1 MPMKYYFFGFLFFFV
16 MTGSLRAAPNFWDV
30 PNATPTPVP
39 APEIQNW
46 GQITETDNQPTPTPV
61 LAPKVEFPTPTP
73 TPRPGLSPKD
83 PTAAAL
89 FSVVVPGA
97 GHFYAGDPLK
107 GIVFASLFGV
117 GLWQTLDNLQLVR
130 TSAGDLV
137 AKDETAGNLFGL
149 ATLAAYGFGIQDA
162 MNTASDYNK
171 QNHLTVSLGLEPFPN
186 ATLAYR
192 F

>member
-1 MPMKYYFFGFLFFFV
+1 MKYRSFGFLVFFA
-16 MTGSLRAAPNFWDV
+16 MTGALQAAPNFWDV

-46 GQITETDNQPTPTPV
+46 GQITEYNTPVPTPTAVMAPKFEYLSPTPTPQ
-61 LAPKVEFPTPTP
+61 
-73 TPRPGLSPKD
+73 PGLSPKD
-83 PTAAAL
+83 PTVAAL

-97 GHFYAGDPLK
+97 GHVYAGDPLK
-107 GIVFASLFGV
+107 GIIFASLFGV

-162 MNTASDYNK
+162 MNTATDYNK
-171 QNHLTVSLGLEPFPN
+171 QNHLTVSLGLEPFPT